1 MQKLISASF
10 LTHSLTCDISSKEL
24 DTFLSLSRRRMT
36 LFPRINFVPSS
47 SESCWSLCF
56 RCCGGEGGW
65 WLGSSGHNSSSLGE
79 GERKG
84 GREGKEGGREERNKG
99 GREER
104 REGGKKGGR
113 EEGREGRREGGK
125 KGGKGMEVNMA
136 EDDKLPINPPPPFL
150 PPSSPLLPCLT
161 YPHCSTILSSPSSFC
176 PSSSGR
182 RKQVGGSYFSGSV
195 RP

>member
-56 RCCGGEGGW
+56 RCRGGEGGW

-79 GERKG
+79 G
-84 GREGKEGGREERNKG
+84 GREGGRKERNKG

-104 REGGKKGGR
+104 REGGKK
-113 EEGREGRREGGK
+113 E
-125 KGGKGMEVNMA
+125 GKGMEVNMA